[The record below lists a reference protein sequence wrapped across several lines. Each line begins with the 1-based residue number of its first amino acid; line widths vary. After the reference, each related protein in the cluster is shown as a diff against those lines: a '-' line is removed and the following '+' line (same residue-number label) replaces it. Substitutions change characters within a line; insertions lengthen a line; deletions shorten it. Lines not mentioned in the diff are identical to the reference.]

1 MDDKNTLTRADLA
14 NEVTEVFRVSKFEAL
29 DFVEEM
35 LDEITKALVEGENVK
50 ITGFGNFVVHQK
62 EKRMGRNPKTLD
74 DAVIEARK
82 VVSFKPSAMLRKKVN
97 GGI

>member
-50 ITGFGNFVVHQK
+50 ITGFGNFVVNQK